1 MIRIIALLLLAP
13 IVAFGQEVR
22 SVGKDPVSNMAQA
35 VVVPNAPLIHTAQF
49 FSVDRSGKFVD
60 GDATKQSAQVLE
72 NILQALKSVAPGA
85 RVVKLNVYL
94 ANDSILPQVEKA
106 LRKPFGRNEKPAVSF
121 VVTALP
127 RRDALVAMDAVA
139 ADLNPST
146 QATTVK
152 RQFSPYLGGGSMQ
165 EAHMATLP
173 PGGAVYISG
182 QAKTNSTLG
191 TSTRT
196 TLESLQKT
204 LEFLRLTKADVVQ
217 LKCFLQPMT
226 DVDSAKSEIVDFFS
240 PDVAPPCVFVQWTTN
255 NPQPIEI
262 EMIAR
267 SEAAPT
273 DLDYINPPGLL
284 LSKVFTRVV
293 RVNRGGRI
301 YCSAL
306 YGEEKDKH
314 KKDLVM
320 PAAAQVNSIFDQ
332 LRAVLKEC
340 GSDFDHLVKA
350 TYYCSTPDASNQLNV
365 LRPKYLNPDRP
376 PAASKAMVSGVG
388 APGKTVTVDMI
399 AVPAP

>member
-1 MIRIIALLLLAP
+1 MTRIVALLLLST
-13 IVAFGQEVR
+13 IVAFCQELR
-22 SVGKDPVSNMAQA
+22 SVGKDPVSGLAQA

-49 FSVDRSGKFVD
+49 LSVDRSGKFVN
-60 GDATKQSAQVLE
+60 GDAVKQTTQVLE
-72 NILQALKSVAPGA
+72 NITQALKSVAPDA
-85 RVVKLNVYL
+85 LIVKLNVYI
-94 ANDSILPQVEKA
+94 ANDSILPQIEKA

-127 RRDALVAMDAVA
+127 RSDALVAIDAVA
-139 ADLNPST
+139 VDLGPSNEST
-146 QATTVK
+146 KVK
-152 RQFSPYLGGGSMQ
+152 RQFSPYLGGSMQ

-182 QAKTNSTLG
+182 QAKTNTTLG
-191 TSTRT
+191 TSTRL

-204 LEFLRLTKADVVQ
+204 LEFLRLTKADVAQV
-217 LKCFLQPMT
+217 KCFLQPMT
-226 DVDSAKSEIVDFFS
+226 DVDSVKGEIADFFS
-240 PDVAPPCVFVQWTTN
+240 PDVMPPCVFVQWTTN

-267 SEAAPT
+267 SDSAPT
-273 DLDYINPPGLL
+273 DLDYINPPGLMT
-284 LSKVFTRVV
+284 SKVFTRVV

-306 YGEEKDKH
+306 YGDEKDKH
-314 KKDLVM
+314 GRTLVL
-320 PAAAQVNSIFDQ
+320 PAAEQVNSIFGQ
-332 LRAVLKEC
+332 LRAVLKLC

-376 PAASKAMVSGVG
+376 PAASKAMVTAVG
-388 APGKTVTVDMI
+388 LPGKTVTVDMI